1 MTQGWS
7 EEKQS
12 FVQYYGS
19 DAVDTSS
26 LLLMI
31 TNFTG
36 SREPRMLSTIHR
48 IQQELASGVL
58 VHRVHRYNPQS
69 AANDGL
75 GSQEGTFSA
84 CSFWLVENLARAKR
98 LEEARLMLEK
108 LLSYSNHVGLYA
120 EEIGPTG
127 EALGNYPQAF
137 THLALITACT
147 HLDQALSEQ
156 QPGVSA
162 PSRMFYS

>member
-1 MTQGWS
+1 MRQGWS

-12 FVQYYGS
+12 FVQSYGS
-19 DAVDTSS
+19 DAMDASS
-26 LLLMI
+26 LLLTI

-36 SREPRMLSTIHR
+36 PKEPRILATIRR
-48 IQQELASGVL
+48 IQQELASSAL
-58 VHRVHRYNPQS
+58 VHRYNPQQ

-84 CSFWLVENLARAKR
+84 CSFWLVENLARAGQ

-108 LLSYSNHVGLYA
+108 LLSYSNHVGLYV
-120 EEIGPTG
+120 EEISPTG

-147 HLDQALSEQ
+147 HLDQALNKQ
-156 QPGVSA
+156 QHSAHA
-162 PSRMFYS
+162 PSSMFYTEKS

>member
-1 MTQGWS
+1 
-7 EEKQS
+7 
-12 FVQYYGS
+12 
-19 DAVDTSS
+19 
-26 LLLMI
+26 
-31 TNFTG
+31 
-36 SREPRMLSTIHR
+36 MLSTVRR
-48 IQQELASGVL
+48 IQQELTSGAL
-58 VHRVHRYNPQS
+58 VHRYDPQH

-75 GSQEGTFSA
+75 LSQEGTFGA

-98 LEEARLMLEK
+98 LEEARLLLET

-147 HLDQALSEQ
+147 HLDQALFEQ
-156 QPGVSA
+156 QPGASA
-162 PSRMFYS
+162 PSRMFYA